1 MYFPLGWP
9 KLINAGADDSTIIG
23 ISCDRVKILF
33 AVLYEESIC
42 VWYSKPIT
50 PITFQKRTQKCLNEN
65 GKNLFVEWKPDSSK
79 LVVAVS
85 TKGKYCDLNL
95 V

>member
-1 MYFPLGWP
+1 MYFPIAWP
-9 KLINAGADDSTIIG
+9 KLINGVLENSSIIG

-33 AVLYEESIC
+33 AVLYEESIS
-42 VWYSKPIT
+42 VWYSKPVT
-50 PITFQKRTQKCLNEN
+50 PITFHKRNQKCIEEN

-85 TKGKYCDLNL
+85 CSR
-95 V
+95 